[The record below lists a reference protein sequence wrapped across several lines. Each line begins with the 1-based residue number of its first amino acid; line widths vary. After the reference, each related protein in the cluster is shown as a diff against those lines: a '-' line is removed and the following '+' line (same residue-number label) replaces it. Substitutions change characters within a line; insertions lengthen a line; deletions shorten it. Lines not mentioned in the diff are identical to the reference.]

1 MQNTVKISEDL
12 IFLGVN
18 DRRLELFENMFPLT
32 KGVSYNSY
40 LLNDEKT
47 ALFDTVDASG
57 LKQFAEN
64 LEFALNGKKLD
75 YLIVNHMEPDHAATI
90 GDVLVRYPETTVVG
104 NVKTFNMMTQF
115 GLKLENTLVVAQ
127 NDILDLGKHKITFV
141 MAPMVH
147 WPEVMVSYDITDKVL
162 FSADAFGTFGALDG
176 RIYADEYNFDR
187 DWIDEARRY
196 FTNIVGKYGP
206 QAANALKKAAGLEID
221 MVCPLHGPIWRGED
235 IGYFVGK
242 QMKWSLYQPENEDEI
257 LLAYASMY
265 GNTESVVNVVASKLS
280 ALGKKVTVINA
291 CNTDKSYLIAEAFRV
306 GTLILATPTYN
317 GGIHPS
323 METFVVDMKSLNL
336 QNRNVYII
344 ENGTWA
350 PTAGK
355 KITEIM
361 TSMKNM
367 TVKGTLTIKSN
378 LQNEA
383 SVDSFVEKF

>member
-57 LKQFAEN
+57 LKQFSEN
-64 LEFALNGKKLD
+64 LEYALNGKNLD

-90 GDVLVRYPETTVVG
+90 GDVLVRYPDTTVVG

-115 GLKLENTLVVAQ
+115 GLKLKNTLVVAQ

-206 QAANALKKAAGLEID
+206 QAANALKKAASLEID

-235 IGYFVGK
+235 IGYFVDK
-242 QMKWSLYQPENEDEI
+242 QMKWSLYQAENEDEI

-265 GNTESVVNVVASKLS
+265 GNTESIVNVVASKLS
-280 ALGKKVTVINA
+280 AKGKKVTVINT

-306 GTLILATPTYN
+306 GTIILATPTYN

-323 METFVVDMKSLNL
+323 METFVVDMKALNL

-355 KITEIM
+355 KISEILGA
-361 TSMKNM
+361 MKNM
-367 TVKGTLTIKSN
+367 EVKGTLTIKSS